1 MSCRKLEYYHQ
12 EAPDKTEFLSW
23 GIETKSDPGQKIRR
37 TTYTFAFQGQERDDE
52 IRGRGNSYAFTYR
65 IHDPRLGRFL
75 SIDPLA
81 RNYPYYSTYSFSGN
95 RVIDMI
101 ELEGAEPENHK
112 FDLMDKDLRN
122 WAKTQPDEEAA
133 MREGYNMRLA
143 GAVTGGLVVGTVY
156 LLGGWGTIV
165 EVVGGI
171 FGYDNS
177 DEDESVPN
185 STPEIDTPNA
195 EEVQEE
201 SKPQTE
207 SKEPEA
213 KKDRYS
219 GRYEDGQKAYRTN
232 VPRDENNVPEVDSEE
247 PGEII
252 GRHTRLQPDKKDPSR
267 TYSGTEFDDE
277 GNPVKR
283 VDHAGRKGD
292 ELPHEHKYN
301 PETKGFGPKEPL
313 NTDPP
318 EKEN

>member
-1 MSCRKLEYYHQ
+1 
-12 EAPDKTEFLSW
+12 
-23 GIETKSDPGQKIRR
+23 
-37 TTYTFAFQGQERDDE
+37 
-52 IRGRGNSYAFTYR
+52 
-65 IHDPRLGRFL
+65 
-75 SIDPLA
+75 
-81 RNYPYYSTYSFSGN
+81 
-95 RVIDMI
+95 MI

-133 MREGYNMRLA
+133 MREGYAMRLL
-143 GAVTGGLVVGTVY
+143 GAATGGAIV
-156 LLGGWGTIV
+156 LLWRALIWAPPTIPSDPG
-165 EVVGGI
+165 ETP
-171 FGYDNS
+171 NS
-177 DEDESVPN
+177 D
-185 STPEIDTPNA
+185 PEIDNPNS

-201 SKPQTE
+201 SRPQTE